1 MAQCCGR
8 RQNWKAKSFSETVAL
23 LKNRNRLVSFRL
35 APDEFTSVVEAC
47 VSMGARS
54 VSDFARQA
62 LLSRVQCGDVSLEGD
77 LVTIARRL
85 KEVESALETARALI
99 ARALGGEA
107 VQGLGDQF
115 RNGNSNGNSEKMH
128 GS

>member
-1 MAQCCGR
+1 
-8 RQNWKAKSFSETVAL
+8 
-23 LKNRNRLVSFRL
+23 
-35 APDEFTSVVEAC
+35 
-47 VSMGARS
+47 MGARS

-107 VQGLGDQF
+107 VQGLSDQF
-115 RNGNSNGNSEKMH
+115 HNGNSNGNSGKMH
-128 GS
+128 ES

>member
-1 MAQCCGR
+1 M
-8 RQNWKAKSFSETVAL
+8 AL

-35 APDEFTSVVEAC
+35 SPDEFTSVVEAC

-62 LLSRVQCGDVSLEGD
+62 LLSRVECGDVSLEGD

-85 KEVESALETARALI
+85 KEVESALETTRALI
-99 ARALGGEA
+99 ARSLGGDGVA
-107 VQGLGDQF
+107 GLSEPF
-115 RNGNSNGNSEKMH
+115 HNGNSHGNGKSA
-128 GS
+128 